1 MCCKKHVWQNIMFRH
16 ILLIRR
22 YTIRFLSQGKMLSW
36 KSTFLLNRRISC
48 GPCAIKKLLS
58 LLTNLKRALRIPI
71 IVYRRNVRLMDIQ
84 DKSTGLSKMPLNIV
98 HDKNIEQDDISHEY
112 YEIKLG
118 VHRLYSYIPK
128 FVF

>member
-1 MCCKKHVWQNIMFRH
+1 M
-16 ILLIRR
+16 
-22 YTIRFLSQGKMLSW
+22 
-36 KSTFLLNRRISC
+36 
-48 GPCAIKKLLS
+48 
-58 LLTNLKRALRIPI
+58 TNLKRALRIPI

-112 YEIKLG
+112 YEMKLG